1 MPKGP
6 SKQPNN
12 STPVTVP
19 TTSNIA
25 EVAKSTADANKGVA
39 VPVLTNNIAKDV
51 SEQAK
56 ESKEASKSITKDVN
70 SMMSDTKQVSDQ
82 IAKKS
87 DEVNKSD
94 KKSSNKSNSVL
105 ATISTVTHT
114 LKEALKKIGS
124 LKIKKSQKKVT
135 QVAFDLRDMLDS
147 IINVTLD
154 EDVVKMLYDW
164 KSMLEKYDP
173 QKPNSENSEKVEGE
187 MQQSEAQEN
196 LPFARLVNSVVAI
209 FSCLN
214 KPIELINA
222 SKTGPIG
229 VMRFKVKTAIMM
241 GMIQDTIITA
251 GRMLGDEKVKGAIT
265 QIHEQSKIIP
275 QALGCLPTVIS
286 LASGDVEDDDSGGKG
301 KKGKSEGGSDMSKI
315 MKYSATTILA
325 IHSLDKTSQRVIRLL
340 DSLRKVEDLDKL
352 LDQVPKLQ
360 NLMKSTDTLCAD
372 TIKTMSSLDKLA
384 SKSII
389 SRFTTPIALGA
400 IASYG
405 GAEKDAEG
413 KETGK
418 RKLRGGIVYHL
429 KKIQDS
435 FSEINTSA
443 ISSGIQKIQEIIDK
457 IQALYK
463 SVHKLVV
470 SSVVISTLARVY
482 SKVIKLGFSRVRGI
496 IQDVANIFYPTNK
509 EVADAQT
516 SEDKTNEAPVKVV
529 ENNELEM
536 LKKTYDPA
544 KIDIVSVYFDKLKIL
559 MENIMPVVTQ
569 VVKLGSMK
577 KLILWGTDVFRALVT
592 GIVDEAAELGKSNTT
607 KVLNRAIINAKAI
620 GTFLWTLAKSIF
632 VLSTSVAM
640 LVLTAKLISSEWL
653 SLLLVGAFMTGLL
666 YAFYKLATA
675 DKLVNEGTKSLT
687 KLTIAVA
694 VLAGVVIALVLTSM
708 LVRENWEGLGYVAL
722 VLVGVVGVVW
732 ALAAIHKKLGQGVTS
747 MHLIA
752 LGVLILSLSVAVLCE
767 VAKTV
772 AVSWSSLGYVAAV
785 FGGVLLATVILAATS
800 NLIGKG
806 VIGIIMISVG
816 VLILSVAVGVL
827 AGIASMITANW
838 EGFGYMAATLG
849 IILGMFTLLAV
860 ASPYVL
866 IASGVALVFS
876 GAALLLAG
884 AISAFV
890 GLATKLSKAD
900 IDTEGVKKKTNSILN
915 TFVGKGGIVDII
927 DSIPIL
933 KLTRATIK
941 TVQLSGIVGCVGRMA
956 KTLSKIASLKFP
968 TEFDKNGKGTKYHK
982 MGANDFAEAASN
994 GISIVSFFTAMFDD
1008 RPTTLTV
1015 GGKSV
1020 TIRPISMSALNKITL
1035 STRIK
1040 FGFLNGIVKS
1050 IGSMA
1055 STVASVA
1062 SLKVPI
1068 AWDKDGNPTEYEK
1081 IKDTDFTSAKERIV
1095 ELATFFTQAIADA
1108 SVTVQNVK
1116 KKNLKRIKLA
1126 LSAIEPVVG
1135 IVDTIKTLAEG
1146 TVPIYKEVNGQI
1158 EKDKDGNPVV
1168 TGYRRLS
1175 DWLPTAKTEIER
1187 NITSIITS
1195 VLDPISRITSNDE
1208 MKKKLKAMKN
1218 FNEDYG
1224 ESIQD
1229 IINTVSSINASEK
1242 GAETFK
1248 KNVASVESLITK
1260 INSADVSKLTRVRDM
1275 FKYISELSKS
1285 LNGNI
1290 DKLAKTIND
1299 NLVVTLKD
1307 LKEVLEEVNET
1318 LDVDKGVKIT
1328 QPTVAN
1334 KATPSN
1340 NNKKITAPTKPT
1352 VDVDALA
1359 RKLDTVITQ
1368 LNKLSGTITT
1378 SGPQRALKVTF

>member
-12 STPVTVP
+12 STPMTVP

-39 VPVLTNNIAKDV
+39 VPILTNNIAKDV

-105 ATISTVTHT
+105 ATISTVTNT
-114 LKEALKKIGS
+114 LEEALKQIDS
-124 LKIKKSQKKVT
+124 LDIKGSQKKVA
-135 QVAFDLRDMLDS
+135 QVAYDLRDLLDS
-147 IINVTLD
+147 IINVVLD
-154 EDVVKMLYDW
+154 ESLIEMLNDW
-164 KSMLEKYDP
+164 ENMLEKYDP
-173 QKPNSENSEKVEGE
+173 QKPNSGDIEKEL
-187 MQQSEAQEN
+187 QQSEASEN
-196 LPFARLVNSVVAI
+196 LPFARLINSIVAV

-222 SKTGPIG
+222 SKTGPAG
-229 VMRFKVKTAIMM
+229 VMKFKIKTAIMM
-241 GMIQDTIITA
+241 GMISDTIVAT
-251 GRMLGDEKVKGAIT
+251 GNMLSDKKVKGAIK
-265 QIHEQSKIIP
+265 QIHKQAEIIP
-275 QALGCLPTVIS
+275 QALECLPTLVD
-286 LASGDVEDDDSGGKG
+286 LASGESSSGGKG
-301 KKGKSEGGSDMSKI
+301 NSAMKI
-315 MKYSATTILA
+315 MRYSATTILA
-325 IHSLDKTSQRVIRLL
+325 IRALKRSSQRIIGLL
-340 DSLRKVEDLDKL
+340 DSIRKVENLDKL
-352 LDQVPKLQ
+352 TRQVPKLQ
-360 NLMKSTDTLCAD
+360 NLMVATDALCVDTTKTL
-372 TIKTMSSLDKLA
+372 SSLDKLA
-384 SKSII
+384 GKSII
-389 SRFTTPIALGA
+389 SRLTTPIALGA
-400 IASYG
+400 IARYG
-405 GAEKDAEG
+405 SMEDDEG
-413 KETGK
+413 NETGK

-435 FSEINTSA
+435 FSEINTSI
-443 ISSGIQKIQEIIDK
+443 ISSGIQKIQGVIDS
-457 IQALYK
+457 IQQLYK
-463 SVHKLVV
+463 SIHKLLA
-470 SSVVISTLARVY
+470 SSVVISTLAKVY
-482 SKVIKLGFSRVRGI
+482 SKVIKLGFSKVRGI

-516 SEDKTNEAPVKVV
+516 NEDKTNEAPIKVV
-529 ENNELEM
+529 ENNEIEM

-544 KIDIVSVYFDKLKIL
+544 KIGIVAVYFDKLKVL
-559 MENIMPVVTQ
+559 MKNIVPTMTQ
-569 VVKLGSMK
+569 IAKLGFMK
-577 KLILWGTDVFRALVT
+577 RLVKRGIDAFRALVT
-592 GIVDEAAELGKSNTT
+592 GIAAEAAELGKPNTS
-607 KVLNRAIINAKAI
+607 KVLNRAIVNAKAI
-620 GTFLWTLAKSIF
+620 GTFLWTLSKSIL
-632 VLSTSVAM
+632 VLSASVVL
-640 LVLTAKLISSEWL
+640 LVLTANLISSEWL

-675 DKLVNEGTKSLT
+675 KKLVNEGMKSLS
-687 KLTIAVA
+687 KLSLAVV
-694 VLAGVVIALVLTSM
+694 VLAGTVTILVLTSM
-708 LVRENWEGLGYVAL
+708 LVRESWESLGYVAA
-722 VLVGVVGVVW
+722 VLGGVLIVTL
-732 ALAAIHKKLGQGVTS
+732 ALAAAHKWFGKGVES
-747 MHLIA
+747 MVLVS

-772 AVSWSSLGYVAAV
+772 AVSWSSLGYVAVV

-800 NLIGKG
+800 NLISKG

-838 EGFGYMAATLG
+838 EGFGYMSATLG
-849 IILGMFTLLAV
+849 IILGLFTLLAV

-884 AISAFV
+884 AIGAFV
-890 GLATKLSKAD
+890 GLATKLSKAE

-968 TEFDKNGKGTKYHK
+968 TEFDNNGRGTKYHK

-1050 IGSMA
+1050 IGGMA

-1068 AWDKDGNPTEYEK
+1068 AWDKDGNPTEYKK
-1081 IKDTDFTSAKERIV
+1081 ISDTDFTSAKERIV
-1095 ELATFFTQAIADA
+1095 ELATFFTKAIADA

-1208 MKKKLKAMKN
+1208 MKKKLKAMKD
-1218 FNEDYG
+1218 FNGEYG

>member
-12 STPVTVP
+12 STPVTIP

-114 LKEALKKIGS
+114 LEEALKQIDS
-124 LKIKKSQKKVT
+124 LDIKGSQKKVA
-135 QVAFDLRDMLDS
+135 QVAYDLRDLLDS
-147 IINVTLD
+147 IINVVLD
-154 EDVVKMLYDW
+154 ESLIEMLNDW
-164 KSMLEKYDP
+164 ESLLEKYDP
-173 QKPNSENSEKVEGE
+173 QKPNSGDVEKEL
-187 MQQSEAQEN
+187 QQSEASEN
-196 LPFARLVNSVVAI
+196 LPFARLINSIIAV

-222 SKTGPIG
+222 SKTGPAG
-229 VMRFKVKTAIMM
+229 VMKFKIKTAIMM
-241 GMIQDTIITA
+241 GMISDTIVAT
-251 GRMLGDEKVKGAIT
+251 GNMLSDKEVKDAIK
-265 QIHEQSKIIP
+265 QIHKQSKIIP
-275 QALGCLPTVIS
+275 QALECLPTLVN
-286 LASGDVEDDDSGGKG
+286 LASGESGNG
-301 KKGKSEGGSDMSKI
+301 SEGSSAMKI
-315 MKYSATTILA
+315 MKHSATTILA
-325 IHSLDKTSQRVIRLL
+325 IRALKRSSQRIIGLL
-340 DSLRKVEDLDKL
+340 DSIRKVENLDKL
-352 LDQVPKLQ
+352 TRQVPKLQ
-360 NLMKSTDTLCAD
+360 NLMVATDALCAD
-372 TIKTMSSLDKLA
+372 TTKTLSSLNKLA
-384 SKSII
+384 GVGVVN
-389 SRFTTPIALGA
+389 RLTTPIALGA
-400 IASYG
+400 IARYSG
-405 GAEKDAEG
+405 MEKDDEG
-413 KETGK
+413 NETGN

-435 FSEINTSA
+435 FSEISA
-443 ISSGIQKIQEIIDK
+443 SVISSGIQKIQGVIDN
-457 IQALYK
+457 IQQLYK
-463 SVHKLVV
+463 SIHKLVA
-470 SSVVISTLARVY
+470 SSVVISTLAKVY
-482 SKVIKLGFSRVRGI
+482 SKVIKTGFSKVRGI

-544 KIDIVSVYFDKLKIL
+544 KIGIVAVYFDKLKVLIK
-559 MENIMPVVTQ
+559 NIVPTMIQ
-569 VVKLGSMK
+569 VAKLGFMK
-577 KLILWGTDVFRALVT
+577 RLVKRGTDAFRALVT
-592 GIVDEAAELGKSNTT
+592 GIADEAAELGKPNKT
-607 KVLNRAIINAKAI
+607 KILNRAIINAKAI
-620 GTFLWTLAKSIF
+620 GTFLWTLSKSIL
-632 VLSTSVAM
+632 VLSASIVL
-640 LVLTAKLISSEWL
+640 LVLTANLISSEWL
-653 SLLLVGAFMTGLL
+653 SILLVGAFMTGLL
-666 YAFYKLATA
+666 CAIYKLATTN
-675 DKLVNEGTKSLT
+675 KVINEGVKSLS
-687 KLTIAVA
+687 KLSLAVV
-694 VLAGVVIALVLTSM
+694 VLAGTVTILVLTSM
-708 LVRENWEGLGYVAL
+708 LVRESWESLGYVAAVLGGVLL
-722 VLVGVVGVVW
+722 VTL
-732 ALAAIHKKLGQGVTS
+732 ALAAAHKWFGKGVES
-747 MHLIA
+747 MVLVS

-767 VAKTV
+767 IAKTV

-785 FGGVLLATVILAATS
+785 FGGVLLAAFILAATS
-800 NLIGKG
+800 RLIGKG

-827 AGIASMITANW
+827 AGIASLITANW
-838 EGFGYMAATLG
+838 EGFGYMTATLG
-849 IILGMFTLLAV
+849 IILGLFTLLAV

-884 AISAFV
+884 AIGAFV
-890 GLATKLSKAD
+890 GLATKLSKAE

-915 TFVGKGGIVDII
+915 TFVGKGGIVDVI
-927 DSIPIL
+927 DNIPIL
-933 KLTRATIK
+933 KLTRATMK
-941 TVQLSGIVGCVGRMA
+941 AVELTGIVKCVGSMA

-1035 STRIK
+1035 ATRIK

-1050 IGSMA
+1050 IGGMA

-1081 IKDTDFTSAKERIV
+1081 INDTDFTSAKERIA

-1116 KKNLKRIKLA
+1116 KKNLKRIQLA

-1195 VLDPISRITSNDE
+1195 VLDPISNITSNDD

-1260 INSADVSKLTRVRDM
+1260 INGADVSKLTRVRDM
-1275 FKYISELSKS
+1275 FKYISQLSKS

-1307 LKEVLEEVNET
+1307 LKEVLEEVNDT
-1318 LDVDKGVKIT
+1318 IDADKGVKIT

>member
-12 STPVTVP
+12 STPMTVP

-39 VPVLTNNIAKDV
+39 VPILTNNIAKDV

-105 ATISTVTHT
+105 ATISTVTNT
-114 LKEALKKIGS
+114 LEEALKQIDS
-124 LKIKKSQKKVT
+124 LDIKGSQKKVA
-135 QVAFDLRDMLDS
+135 QVAYDLRDLLDS
-147 IINVTLD
+147 IINVVLD
-154 EDVVKMLYDW
+154 ESLIEMLNDW
-164 KSMLEKYDP
+164 ENMLEKYDP
-173 QKPNSENSEKVEGE
+173 QKPNSGDIEKEL
-187 MQQSEAQEN
+187 QQSEASEN
-196 LPFARLVNSVVAI
+196 LPFARLINSIVAV

-222 SKTGPIG
+222 SKTGPAG
-229 VMRFKVKTAIMM
+229 VMKFKIKTAIMM
-241 GMIQDTIITA
+241 GMISDTIVAT
-251 GRMLGDEKVKGAIT
+251 GNMLSDKKVKGAIK
-265 QIHEQSKIIP
+265 QIHKQAEIIP
-275 QALGCLPTVIS
+275 QALECLPTLVD
-286 LASGDVEDDDSGGKG
+286 LASGESSSGGKG
-301 KKGKSEGGSDMSKI
+301 NSAMKI
-315 MKYSATTILA
+315 MRYSATTILA
-325 IHSLDKTSQRVIRLL
+325 IRALKRSSQRIIGLL
-340 DSLRKVEDLDKL
+340 DSIRKVENLDKL
-352 LDQVPKLQ
+352 TRQVPKLQ
-360 NLMKSTDTLCAD
+360 NLMVATDALCVDTTKTL
-372 TIKTMSSLDKLA
+372 SSLDKLA
-384 SKSII
+384 GKSII
-389 SRFTTPIALGA
+389 SRLTTPIALGA
-400 IASYG
+400 IARYG
-405 GAEKDAEG
+405 SMEDDEG
-413 KETGK
+413 NETGK

-435 FSEINTSA
+435 FSEINTSI
-443 ISSGIQKIQEIIDK
+443 ISSGIQKIQGVIDS
-457 IQALYK
+457 IQQLYK
-463 SVHKLVV
+463 SIHKLLA
-470 SSVVISTLARVY
+470 SSVVISTLAKVY
-482 SKVIKLGFSRVRGI
+482 SKVIKLGFSKVRGI

-516 SEDKTNEAPVKVV
+516 NEDKTNEAPIKVV
-529 ENNELEM
+529 ENNEIEM

-544 KIDIVSVYFDKLKIL
+544 KIGIVAVYFDKLKVL
-559 MENIMPVVTQ
+559 MKNIVPTMTQ
-569 VVKLGSMK
+569 IAKLGFMK
-577 KLILWGTDVFRALVT
+577 RLVKRGIDAFRALVT
-592 GIVDEAAELGKSNTT
+592 GIAAEAAELGKPNTS
-607 KVLNRAIINAKAI
+607 KVLNRAIVNAKAI
-620 GTFLWTLAKSIF
+620 GTFLWTLSKSIL
-632 VLSTSVAM
+632 VLSASVVL
-640 LVLTAKLISSEWL
+640 LVLTANLISSEWL

-675 DKLVNEGTKSLT
+675 KKLVNEGMKSLS
-687 KLTIAVA
+687 KLSLAVV
-694 VLAGVVIALVLTSM
+694 VLAGTVTILVLTSM
-708 LVRENWEGLGYVAL
+708 LVRESWESLGYVAA
-722 VLVGVVGVVW
+722 VLGGVLIVTL
-732 ALAAIHKKLGQGVTS
+732 ALAAAHKWFGKGVES
-747 MHLIA
+747 MVLVS

-772 AVSWSSLGYVAAV
+772 AVSWSSLGYVAVV

-800 NLIGKG
+800 NLISKG

-838 EGFGYMAATLG
+838 EGFGYMSATLG
-849 IILGMFTLLAV
+849 IILGLFTLLAV

-884 AISAFV
+884 AIGAFV
-890 GLATKLSKAD
+890 GLATKLSKAE

-968 TEFDKNGKGTKYHK
+968 TEFDNNGRGTKYHK

-1050 IGSMA
+1050 IGGMA

-1068 AWDKDGNPTEYEK
+1068 AWDRDGNPTQYEK
-1081 IKDTDFTSAKERIV
+1081 INDTDFTSAKERIV
-1095 ELATFFTQAIADA
+1095 ELATFFTKAIADA

-1208 MKKKLKAMKN
+1208 MKKKLSAMKD
-1218 FNEDYG
+1218 FNGEYG

>member
-56 ESKEASKSITKDVN
+56 ESKEASKSITKDVS

-114 LKEALKKIGS
+114 LEEALKQIDS
-124 LKIKKSQKKVT
+124 LNIKESQNKVA
-135 QVAFDLRDMLDS
+135 QVAYDLRDLLDS
-147 IINVTLD
+147 IINVVLD
-154 EDVVKMLYDW
+154 ESLIEMLNDW
-164 KSMLEKYDP
+164 ENMLEKYDP
-173 QKPNSENSEKVEGE
+173 QKPNSGDVEKEL
-187 MQQSEAQEN
+187 QQSEASEN
-196 LPFARLVNSVVAI
+196 LPFARLINSIVAV

-222 SKTGPIG
+222 SKTGPAG
-229 VMRFKVKTAIMM
+229 VMKFKIKTAIMM
-241 GMIQDTIITA
+241 GMISDTIVAT
-251 GRMLGDEKVKGAIT
+251 GNMLSDKKVKDAIK
-265 QIHEQSKIIP
+265 QIHKQAEIIP
-275 QALGCLPTVIS
+275 QALECLPTIVD
-286 LASGDVEDDDSGGKG
+286 LASGETNKDSKG
-301 KKGKSEGGSDMSKI
+301 NSVMKI
-315 MKYSATTILA
+315 MKHSATTILA
-325 IHSLDKTSQRVIRLL
+325 IRALNRSSQRIIGLL
-340 DSLRKVEDLDKL
+340 DSIRKVENLDKL
-352 LDQVPKLQ
+352 TRQVPKLQ
-360 NLMKSTDTLCAD
+360 NLMVATDALCVDTTKTL
-372 TIKTMSSLDKLA
+372 SSLNKLA
-384 SKSII
+384 GRSII
-389 SRFTTPIALGA
+389 SRLTTPIALGA
-400 IASYG
+400 IARYG
-405 GAEKDAEG
+405 SMEDDEG
-413 KETGK
+413 NETGK

-435 FSEINTSA
+435 FSEISA
-443 ISSGIQKIQEIIDK
+443 SVISSGIQKIQGVIDN
-457 IQALYK
+457 IQQLYK
-463 SVHKLVV
+463 SIHKLVA
-470 SSVVISTLARVY
+470 SSVVISTLAKVY
-482 SKVIKLGFSRVRGI
+482 SKVIKVGFSRVRGI

-544 KIDIVSVYFDKLKIL
+544 KIGIVAVYFDKLKIL
-559 MENIMPVVTQ
+559 MKNIVPTMTQ
-569 VVKLGSMK
+569 IAKLGFMK
-577 KLILWGTDVFRALVT
+577 RLVKRGTAAFRALVT
-592 GIVDEAAELGKSNTT
+592 GIAAEAAELGKPNTS
-607 KVLNRAIINAKAI
+607 KVLNRAIVNAKSI

-632 VLSTSVAM
+632 VLSASVAM
-640 LVLTAKLISSEWL
+640 LVLTANLISSEWL
-653 SLLLVGAFMTGLL
+653 SILLVGAFMTGLL

-687 KLTIAVA
+687 KLSLAVV
-694 VLAGVVIALVLTSM
+694 VLAGTVTILVLTSM
-708 LVRENWEGLGYVAL
+708 LVRESWESLGYVAAVLGGVLL
-722 VLVGVVGVVW
+722 VTL
-732 ALAAIHKKLGQGVTS
+732 ALAAAHKWFGKGVES
-747 MHLIA
+747 MVLVS

-767 VAKTV
+767 IAKTV
-772 AVSWSSLGYVAAV
+772 AVSWSSLGYVAVV

-800 NLIGKG
+800 KWISKG

-838 EGFGYMAATLG
+838 EGFGYMSATLG
-849 IILGMFTLLAV
+849 IILGLFTLLAV

-884 AISAFV
+884 AIGAFV
-890 GLATKLSKAD
+890 GLATKLSKAE

-968 TEFDKNGKGTKYHK
+968 TEFDKNGKGTKYHE

-994 GISIVSFFTAMFDD
+994 GISIVSFFTSMFDD

-1050 IGSMA
+1050 IGGMA

-1068 AWDKDGNPTEYEK
+1068 AWDKDGNPTEYKK
-1081 IKDTDFTSAKERIV
+1081 ISDTDFTSAKERIA
-1095 ELATFFTQAIADA
+1095 ELATFFTKAIADA

-1208 MKKKLKAMKN
+1208 MKKKLKAMKD
-1218 FNEDYG
+1218 FNGEYG

>member
-12 STPVTVP
+12 STPVTIP

-114 LKEALKKIGS
+114 LEEALKQIDS
-124 LKIKKSQKKVT
+124 LNIKGSQKKVA
-135 QVAFDLRDMLDS
+135 QVAYDLRDLLDS

-154 EDVVKMLYDW
+154 ESLIEMLNDW
-164 KSMLEKYDP
+164 KNMLEKYDP
-173 QKPNSENSEKVEGE
+173 QKPNSGDVERE
-187 MQQSEAQEN
+187 LQQSEASEN
-196 LPFARLVNSVVAI
+196 LPFARLINSIVAV

-222 SKTGPIG
+222 SKTGPVG
-229 VMRFKVKTAIMM
+229 VMKFKIKTAIMM
-241 GMIQDTIITA
+241 SMISDTIVAT
-251 GRMLGDEKVKGAIT
+251 GNMLSDKKVKDAIR
-265 QIHEQSKIIP
+265 QIHKQAEIIP
-275 QALGCLPTVIS
+275 QALECLPTLVD
-286 LASGDVEDDDSGGKG
+286 LASGESSSGSKGDST
-301 KKGKSEGGSDMSKI
+301 MKI
-315 MKYSATTILA
+315 MKHSATTILA
-325 IHSLDKTSQRVIRLL
+325 IRALKRSSQRIIGLL
-340 DSLRKVEDLDKL
+340 DSIRKVKDLDKL
-352 LDQVPKLQ
+352 TRQVPKLQ
-360 NLMKSTDTLCAD
+360 SLMVSTDALCVDTTKTL
-372 TIKTMSSLDKLA
+372 SSLNKLA
-384 SKSII
+384 GVSVV
-389 SRFTTPIALGA
+389 SRLTTPIALGA
-400 IASYG
+400 IARYSG
-405 GAEKDAEG
+405 IEKDDEG
-413 KETGK
+413 NETGK
-418 RKLRGGIVYHL
+418 RRLRGGIIYHL

-435 FSEINTSA
+435 FSEINTSI
-443 ISSGIQKIQEIIDK
+443 ISSGIQKIHKVIDN
-457 IQALYK
+457 IQQLYK
-463 SVHKLVV
+463 SIHKLVV
-470 SSVVISTLARVY
+470 SSVVISTLAKVY
-482 SKVIKLGFSRVRGI
+482 SKVIKVGFSKVRGI

-536 LKKTYDPA
+536 LKKTYNPV
-544 KIDIVSVYFDKLKIL
+544 KIGIVAVYFDKLKVLIK
-559 MENIMPVVTQ
+559 NIVPTMIQ
-569 VVKLGSMK
+569 VAKLGFMK
-577 KLILWGTDVFRALVT
+577 RLVKRGTVAFRALVA
-592 GIVDEAAELGKSNTT
+592 GIADEAAKLGKSNTT
-607 KVLNRAIINAKAI
+607 KVLNRAIINARSI

-632 VLSTSVAM
+632 VLATSVAM
-640 LVLTAKLISSEWL
+640 LVLTAKLISSEL
-653 SLLLVGAFMTGLL
+653 DGLRLVGLFFGGVL
-666 YAFYKLATA
+666 YGFYRLATTS
-675 DKLVNEGTKSLT
+675 KIIGIGLRTIT
-687 KLTIAVA
+687 KLTTAVA
-694 VLAGVVIALVLTSM
+694 MLAGVVIALVLTSM
-708 LVRENWEGLGYVAL
+708 LVRENWEGLGYVAAVLGGVLL
-722 VLVGVVGVVW
+722 VTL
-732 ALAAIHKKLGQGVTS
+732 ALAAAHKWFTEGVES
-747 MHLIA
+747 MLLVS

-785 FGGVLLATVILAATS
+785 FGGVLLATFILAATS

-838 EGFGYMAATLG
+838 EGFGYMSATLG
-849 IILGMFTLLAV
+849 IILGLFTLLAV

-884 AISAFV
+884 AIGAFV
-890 GLATKLSKAD
+890 GLATKLSKAE

-927 DSIPIL
+927 DSIPII

-968 TEFDKNGKGTKYHK
+968 TAFDENGRGTKYHE

-1050 IGSMA
+1050 IGGMA

-1068 AWDKDGNPTEYEK
+1068 AWDKDGNPTEYKK
-1081 IKDTDFTSAKERIV
+1081 ISDTDFTSAKERIV
-1095 ELATFFTQAIADA
+1095 ELATFFTKAIADA

-1208 MKKKLKAMKN
+1208 MKKKLKAMKD
-1218 FNEDYG
+1218 FNGDYG

>member
-12 STPVTVP
+12 STPVTIP

-39 VPVLTNNIAKDV
+39 VPILTNNIAKDV

-105 ATISTVTHT
+105 ATISTVTNT
-114 LKEALKKIGS
+114 LEEALKQIDS
-124 LKIKKSQKKVT
+124 LDIKGSQKKVA
-135 QVAFDLRDMLDS
+135 QVAYDLRDLLDS
-147 IINVTLD
+147 IINVVLD
-154 EDVVKMLYDW
+154 ESLIEMLNDW
-164 KSMLEKYDP
+164 ENMLEKYDP
-173 QKPNSENSEKVEGE
+173 QKPNSGDVEKEL
-187 MQQSEAQEN
+187 QQSEASEN
-196 LPFARLVNSVVAI
+196 LPFARLINSIVAV

-222 SKTGPIG
+222 SKTGPMG
-229 VMRFKVKTAIMM
+229 VMKFKIKTAIMM
-241 GMIQDTIITA
+241 GMISDTIVAT
-251 GRMLGDEKVKGAIT
+251 GNMLSDKKVKDAIK
-265 QIHEQSKIIP
+265 QIHKQAEIIP
-275 QALGCLPTVIS
+275 QALECLPTIVD
-286 LASGDVEDDDSGGKG
+286 LASGETNKDSK
-301 KKGKSEGGSDMSKI
+301 GGSAMKI
-315 MKYSATTILA
+315 MKHSATTILA
-325 IHSLDKTSQRVIRLL
+325 IRALNRSSQRIIGLL
-340 DSLRKVEDLDKL
+340 DSIRKVKDLDKL
-352 LDQVPKLQ
+352 TRQVPKLQ
-360 NLMKSTDTLCAD
+360 GLMVATDALCVDTTKTL
-372 TIKTMSSLDKLA
+372 SSLNKLA
-384 SKSII
+384 GKSIV
-389 SRFTTPIALGA
+389 SRLTTPIALGA
-400 IASYG
+400 IARYSG
-405 GAEKDAEG
+405 MEKDDEG
-413 KETGK
+413 NETGK

-435 FSEINTSA
+435 FSEINTSI

-457 IQALYK
+457 IQTLYK

-470 SSVVISTLARVY
+470 SSVVISTLAKVY
-482 SKVIKLGFSRVRGI
+482 SKVIKVGFSKVRGI

-516 SEDKTNEAPVKVV
+516 SEDETNEAPVKAV
-529 ENNELEM
+529 EGNELEM
-536 LKKTYDPA
+536 LKKTYNPT
-544 KIDIVSVYFDKLKIL
+544 KIGIVAVYFDKLKVL
-559 MENIMPVVTQ
+559 MKNIVPTMTQ
-569 VVKLGSMK
+569 VAKLGFMK
-577 KLILWGTDVFRALVT
+577 RLVKRGTAAFRALVT
-592 GIVDEAAELGKSNTT
+592 GIAEEADELGKPNKT
-607 KVLNRAIINAKAI
+607 KVLNRAIVNAKAI
-620 GTFLWTLAKSIF
+620 GTFLWTLSKSILILSASV
-632 VLSTSVAM
+632 VL
-640 LVLTAKLISSEWL
+640 LVLTANLISSEWL
-653 SLLLVGAFMTGLL
+653 SILLVGAFMTGLL
-666 YAFYKLATA
+666 YAFYKLATTN
-675 DKLVNEGTKSLT
+675 KVINEGTKSLT
-687 KLTIAVA
+687 KLSLAVV
-694 VLAGVVIALVLTSM
+694 VLAGTVTILVLTSM
-708 LVRENWEGLGYVAL
+708 LVRESWESLGYVAAVLGGVLL
-722 VLVGVVGVVW
+722 VTL
-732 ALAAIHKKLGQGVTS
+732 ALAAAHKWFGKGVES
-747 MHLIA
+747 MVLVS

-785 FGGVLLATVILAATS
+785 FGGVLLAAFILAATS
-800 NLIGKG
+800 NLISKG

-827 AGIASMITANW
+827 AGIASLITANW
-838 EGFGYMAATLG
+838 EGFGYMSATLG
-849 IILGMFTLLAV
+849 IILGLFTLLAV

-884 AISAFV
+884 AIGAFV
-890 GLATKLSKAD
+890 GLATKLSKAE

-915 TFVGKGGIVDII
+915 TFVGKGGIVDVI
-927 DSIPIL
+927 DNIPIL
-933 KLTRATIK
+933 KLTRATVK
-941 TVQLSGIVGCVGRMA
+941 AVQLTGIVGCVGRMA

-968 TEFDKNGKGTKYHK
+968 TAFDENGKGIKYHE

-1050 IGSMA
+1050 IGGMA

-1068 AWDKDGNPTEYEK
+1068 AWDKDGNPTEYKK
-1081 IKDTDFTSAKERIV
+1081 ISDTDFTSAKERIA
-1095 ELATFFTQAIADA
+1095 ELATFFTKAIADA

-1208 MKKKLKAMKN
+1208 MKKKLKAMKD
-1218 FNEDYG
+1218 FNGEYG

-1275 FKYISELSKS
+1275 FKYISQLSKS

>member
-25 EVAKSTADANKGVA
+25 EVAKSTVDANKGVA

-56 ESKEASKSITKDVN
+56 ESKEASKSITKDVS

-105 ATISTVTHT
+105 ATISTVTNT
-114 LKEALKKIGS
+114 LEEALKQIDS
-124 LKIKKSQKKVT
+124 LDIKGSQKKVA
-135 QVAFDLRDMLDS
+135 QVAYDLRDLLDS
-147 IINVTLD
+147 IINVVLD
-154 EDVVKMLYDW
+154 ESVIEMLNDW
-164 KSMLEKYDP
+164 ENMLEKYDP
-173 QKPNSENSEKVEGE
+173 QKPNSGDVEKEL
-187 MQQSEAQEN
+187 QQSEASEN
-196 LPFARLVNSVVAI
+196 LPFARLINSIVAV

-229 VMRFKVKTAIMM
+229 VMKFKIKTAIMM
-241 GMIQDTIITA
+241 GMISDTIVAT
-251 GRMLGDEKVKGAIT
+251 GNMLSDKKVKDAIK
-265 QIHEQSKIIP
+265 QIHKQAEIIP
-275 QALGCLPTVIS
+275 QALECLPAIVD
-286 LASGDVEDDDSGGKG
+286 LASGETNKDSKG
-301 KKGKSEGGSDMSKI
+301 NSVMKI
-315 MKYSATTILA
+315 MKHSATTILA
-325 IHSLDKTSQRVIRLL
+325 IRALKSSSQRIIGLL
-340 DSLRKVEDLDKL
+340 DSIRKVKDLDKL
-352 LDQVPKLQ
+352 TRQVPKLQ
-360 NLMKSTDTLCAD
+360 SLMISTDALCTDTTKTL
-372 TIKTMSSLDKLA
+372 SSLNKLA
-384 SKSII
+384 GKSII
-389 SRFTTPIALGA
+389 SRLTTPIALGA
-400 IASYG
+400 IARYG
-405 GAEKDAEG
+405 GMEEDDEG
-413 KETGK
+413 NETGK

-429 KKIQDS
+429 KRIQDS
-435 FSEINTSA
+435 FSEINTSI
-443 ISSGIQKIQEIIDK
+443 ISSGIQKIQGVIDN
-457 IQALYK
+457 IQQLYK
-463 SVHKLVV
+463 SIHKLLV
-470 SSVVISTLARVY
+470 SSVVISTLAKVY
-482 SKVIKLGFSRVRGI
+482 SKVIKVGFSKVRGI

-516 SEDKTNEAPVKVV
+516 SEDKVDEAPVKVV
-529 ENNELEM
+529 ENNEIEM

-544 KIDIVSVYFDKLKIL
+544 KIDIVSGYFDKLKIL
-559 MENIMPVVTQ
+559 MKNIIPTMTQ
-569 VVKLGSMK
+569 VAKLGFMK
-577 KLILWGTDVFRALVT
+577 RLVKRGIDAFRALVT
-592 GIVDEAAELGKSNTT
+592 GIADEAAELGKSNTT

-620 GTFLWTLAKSIF
+620 GTFLWTLSKSIL
-632 VLSTSVAM
+632 VLSASV
-640 LVLTAKLISSEWL
+640 VL
-653 SLLLVGAFMTGLL
+653 
-666 YAFYKLATA
+666 
-675 DKLVNEGTKSLT
+675 
-687 KLTIAVA
+687 
-694 VLAGVVIALVLTSM
+694 LVLTSI
-708 LVRENWEGLGYVAL
+708 LVRESWSSLGYVAA
-722 VLVGVVGVVW
+722 VLGGVVGVVW

-767 VAKTV
+767 IAKTV

-785 FGGVLLATVILAATS
+785 FGGVLLATVRLAATS
-800 NLIGKG
+800 KLIGKG

-838 EGFGYMAATLG
+838 GGVGYMAATLG
-849 IILGMFTLLAV
+849 IILGMVTLLAV

-1050 IGSMA
+1050 IGGMA

-1208 MKKKLKAMKN
+1208 MKKKLKAMKD
-1218 FNEDYG
+1218 FNGDYG

>member
-25 EVAKSTADANKGVA
+25 EVAKSTADANKGVV

-56 ESKEASKSITKDVN
+56 ESKEASKSITKDVS

-114 LKEALKKIGS
+114 LEEALKQIDS
-124 LKIKKSQKKVT
+124 LNIKESQNKVA
-135 QVAFDLRDMLDS
+135 QVAYDLRDLLDS

-154 EDVVKMLYDW
+154 ESLIEMLNDW
-164 KSMLEKYDP
+164 KNMLEKYDP
-173 QKPNSENSEKVEGE
+173 QKPNSGDVEKEL
-187 MQQSEAQEN
+187 QQSEASEN
-196 LPFARLVNSVVAI
+196 LPFARLINSIVAV

-222 SKTGPIG
+222 SKTGPAG
-229 VMRFKVKTAIMM
+229 VMKFKIKTAIMM
-241 GMIQDTIITA
+241 GMISDTIVAT
-251 GRMLGDEKVKGAIT
+251 GNMLSDKKVKSAIK
-265 QIHEQSKIIP
+265 QIHKQAEIIP
-275 QALGCLPTVIS
+275 QALECLPTIVD
-286 LASGDVEDDDSGGKG
+286 LASGETDKG
-301 KKGKSEGGSDMSKI
+301 SKGNSEMKI

-325 IHSLDKTSQRVIRLL
+325 IRALKRSSQRIIGLL
-340 DSLRKVEDLDKL
+340 DSIRKVGDLDKL
-352 LDQVPKLQ
+352 TRQVPKLQ
-360 NLMKSTDTLCAD
+360 NLMISTDALCVDTTKTL
-372 TIKTMSSLDKLA
+372 SSLNKLA
-384 SKSII
+384 GKGIV
-389 SRFTTPIALGA
+389 SRLTTPIALGA
-400 IASYG
+400 IARYSG
-405 GAEKDAEG
+405 MEKDDEG
-413 KETGK
+413 NETGK
-418 RKLRGGIVYHL
+418 KKLRGGIVYYL

-435 FSEINTSA
+435 FTEINTSI

-457 IQALYK
+457 IQTLYK

-470 SSVVISTLARVY
+470 SSVVISTLTKVY
-482 SKVIKLGFSRVRGI
+482 SKVIKVGFSKVRGI

-516 SEDKTNEAPVKVV
+516 GEDKTNEAPVKVV

-536 LKKTYDPA
+536 LKKTYNPT
-544 KIDIVSVYFDKLKIL
+544 KIGIVAVYFDKLKVL
-559 MENIMPVVTQ
+559 MKNIVPTMIQ
-569 VVKLGSMK
+569 VAKLGFMK
-577 KLILWGTDVFRALVT
+577 RLVERGTAAFRALVT
-592 GIVDEAAELGKSNTT
+592 GITEEADELGKPNTT
-607 KVLNRAIINAKAI
+607 KVLNRAIINAKSI
-620 GTFLWTLAKSIF
+620 STFLWTLAKSIL
-632 VLSTSVAM
+632 VLSMSVAM
-640 LVLTAKLISSEWL
+640 LVLTANMISSEWL

-687 KLTIAVA
+687 KLSLAVV
-694 VLAGVVIALVLTSM
+694 VLAGTVTILVLTSM
-708 LVRENWEGLGYVAL
+708 LVRESWESLGYVAA
-722 VLVGVVGVVW
+722 VLGGVLIVTL
-732 ALAAIHKKLGQGVTS
+732 ALAAAHKWFADGVES
-747 MHLIA
+747 MVLVS

-800 NLIGKG
+800 KLIGKG

-838 EGFGYMAATLG
+838 EGFGYMSATLG
-849 IILGMFTLLAV
+849 IILGLFTLLAV

-884 AISAFV
+884 AIGAFV
-890 GLATKLSKAD
+890 SLATKLSKAE

-968 TEFDKNGKGTKYHK
+968 TAFDKNGKGTKYHE

-1050 IGSMA
+1050 IGNMA

-1081 IKDTDFTSAKERIV
+1081 IKDTDFASAKERIV
-1095 ELATFFTQAIADA
+1095 ELATFFTKAIADA

-1208 MKKKLKAMKN
+1208 MKKKLKAMKD
-1218 FNEDYG
+1218 FNGDYG

>member
-56 ESKEASKSITKDVN
+56 ESKEASKSITKDVS

-164 KSMLEKYDP
+164 KNMLEKYDP
-173 QKPNSENSEKVEGE
+173 QKPSNEKVEGE
-187 MQQSEAQEN
+187 LQQSEAQEN
-196 LPFARLVNSVVAI
+196 LPFARLVNSVVAV

-222 SKTGPIG
+222 SKTGPMG

-275 QALGCLPTVIS
+275 QALGCLPTVVS
-286 LASGDVEDDDSGGKG
+286 LASGDVEDDDDGRG
-301 KKGKSEGGSDMSKI
+301 KKGKGSKGGGSDISKI
-315 MKYSATTILA
+315 MKYSATVYLA

-360 NLMKSTDTLCAD
+360 NLMKSTDALCAD

-457 IQALYK
+457 IQTLYK

-482 SKVIKLGFSRVRGI
+482 SKVIKLGFSKVRGI

-544 KIDIVSVYFDKLKIL
+544 KIDIVSAYFDKLKIL

-569 VVKLGSMK
+569 VVKLGSIK
-577 KLILWGTDVFRALVT
+577 KLIEWGIDAFRVIVT
-592 GIVDEAAELGKSNTT
+592 GIADEAAKLGKSNTT
-607 KVLNRAIINAKAI
+607 KVLNRAIVNAKMI
-620 GTFLWTLAKSIF
+620 SLLLWTLAKSIF
-632 VLSTSVAM
+632 VLSASVAM
-640 LVLTAKLISSEWL
+640 LVLTAKLIGSEL
-653 SLLLVGAFMTGLL
+653 DSLLLVGLFFGGVL
-666 YAFYKLATA
+666 YGFYQLATTS
-675 DKLVNEGTKSLT
+675 KIIGIGLRTIN
-687 KLTIAVA
+687 KLTTAVA
-694 VLAGVVIALVLTSM
+694 VLAGVVIALVLTSI

-772 AVSWSSLGYVAAV
+772 AVSWSSLGYVAVV

-800 NLIGKG
+800 KLISKG

-838 EGFGYMAATLG
+838 EGFGYMSATLG
-849 IILGMFTLLAV
+849 IILGLFTLLAV

-884 AISAFV
+884 AIGAFV
-890 GLATKLSKAD
+890 GLATKLSKAE

-968 TEFDKNGKGTKYHK
+968 TAFDKNGRGTKYHE

-1081 IKDTDFTSAKERIV
+1081 INDTDFTSAKVRIA
-1095 ELATFFTQAIADA
+1095 ELATFFTKAIADA

-1195 VLDPISRITSNDE
+1195 VLDPISNITSNDD
-1208 MKKKLKAMKN
+1208 MKKKLKAMKD